1 MKELQ
6 QIADVDFLRAFI
18 YKKVTESEKIVLRVR
33 HAKQE
38 PPEY

>member
-6 QIADVDFLRAFI
+6 QIADVDFSRAFI
-18 YKKVTESEKIVLRVR
+18 YKVTESEIIVLRVR